1 MASNLQIGGST
12 TALTEP
18 TTGPSVRTF
27 LRFLTGRSGTA
38 HLGSFRA
45 IGVHEPLLLN
55 VITPLGVGA
64 DFNFELSFRSPAR
77 SDLLRLSR
85 VRHACPSVII
95 VFGSLCAR
103 PFEFETLFL
112 PIDLEVDLKL
122 RTAKVDI
129 PGVVRSRGRPII
141 NKFNGEPFHI
151 ALARDAAPSAPP
163 DDPGNPTVDFH
174 GERRRNDTH
183 QSTTDPEAMLHR
195 KGQGKEAKLAYLGHV
210 LLDNRHG
217 LVANVCA
224 THATGTAEREAAA
237 LLLEASAPP
246 GSTVGADKGYDV
258 ASFVADVRVRDVT
271 PHVAQKVRWSAIDGR
286 TTRHA
291 GYHVSQRKRK
301 LVEQVFGWMKT
312 VGGLRKLR
320 HRGVPLVDW
329 QLTFAA
335 TAYNL
340 VRLRNLEATCP

>member
-1 MASNLQIGGST
+1 
-12 TALTEP
+12 
-18 TTGPSVRTF
+18 
-27 LRFLTGRSGTA
+27 
-38 HLGSFRA
+38 
-45 IGVHEPLLLN
+45 
-55 VITPLGVGA
+55 
-64 DFNFELSFRSPAR
+64 
-77 SDLLRLSR
+77 
-85 VRHACPSVII
+85 
-95 VFGSLCAR
+95 
-103 PFEFETLFL
+103 
-112 PIDLEVDLKL
+112 
-122 RTAKVDI
+122 
-129 PGVVRSRGRPII
+129 
-141 NKFNGEPFHI
+141 
-151 ALARDAAPSAPP
+151 
-163 DDPGNPTVDFH
+163 
-174 GERRRNDTH
+174 
-183 QSTTDPEAMLHR
+183 MLHR

-340 VRLRNLEATCP
+340 SACGIWRRRVPDRRPRVSPAPSSGSAHTRAHCRRSGVTRMMLKKTARYPGSSAAC

>member
-1 MASNLQIGGST
+1 MTPGIPRSTSTASGGAT
-12 TALTEP
+12 T
-18 TTGPSVRTF
+18 RTS
-27 LRFLTGRSGTA
+27 R
-38 HLGSFRA
+38 
-45 IGVHEPLLLN
+45 
-55 VITPLGVGA
+55 
-64 DFNFELSFRSPAR
+64 
-77 SDLLRLSR
+77 RL
-85 VRHACPSVII
+85 I
-95 VFGSLCAR
+95 
-103 PFEFETLFL
+103 
-112 PIDLEVDLKL
+112 
-122 RTAKVDI
+122 
-129 PGVVRSRGRPII
+129 
-141 NKFNGEPFHI
+141 
-151 ALARDAAPSAPP
+151 
-163 DDPGNPTVDFH
+163 
-174 GERRRNDTH
+174 RRRYCIGR
-183 QSTTDPEAMLHR
+183 A
-195 KGQGKEAKLAYLGHV
+195 KGKEAKLAYLGHV
-210 LLDNRHG
+210 LLDNQHG